1 MTQHPLIIGILL
13 GGAVAIAI
21 LCAIGLAIMRDAY
34 QRLHFPTPVVSLSAL
49 FIIVA
54 VFLEDNDASSRVK
67 MVIIVLIMFVMN
79 GVLSHATARAV
90 RIKNVGRWPV
100 DLKEKIPLH
109 DTDSLAGTPQPAED
123 AK

>member
-1 MTQHPLIIGILL
+1 MTQHPLITGILL

-21 LCAIGLAIMRDAY
+21 LCAIGLVIMRDAY

-49 FIIVA
+49 FITIA

-67 MVIIVLIMFVMN
+67 MVIIALVMFVMN

-90 RIKNVGRWPV
+90 RIRNVGRWRV
-100 DLKEKIPLH
+100 DPKEKIPLH
-109 DTDSLAGTPQPAED
+109 DTDAFAGTPQPAEE
-123 AK
+123 AE